1 MMSEAKTT
9 IDAGDGRGFAAYVGR
24 PEKPNGH
31 AVIVLQEIFGV
42 TDAIRGVAD
51 RYAAEGYLALAP
63 DLYWRIEPGVE
74 LSHSKADIERAF
86 QYLERFDEEAGLA
99 DIGRVAAHIRA
110 MPGFRGRVAVVG
122 LCLGGKLAFRCAAR
136 LEVDAAAVF
145 YGVGVEDHLD
155 EAAALRCPVVL
166 HYGDQDRYASA
177 EAQARI
183 EAALPLTAGGGFYR
197 YPGVGHGFYTRGELA
212 AAELAHERTTAFLRT
227 ALGAGNR

>member
-1 MMSEAKTT
+1 MSEAKTT
-9 IDAGDGRGFAAYVGR
+9 IDAGDGRGFAAYVSQ

-74 LSHSKADIERAF
+74 LSHSKADVERAF

-110 MPGFRGRVAVVG
+110 MPGLRGRVAVVG

-136 LEVDAAAVF
+136 LDVDAAAVF

-155 EAAALRCPVVL
+155 EVAALRCPVVL

-183 EAALPLTAGGGFYR
+183 EAALPPAAGGGFHR
-197 YPGVGHGFYTRGELA
+197 YPGVGHGFYTRGDLEA
-212 AAELAHERTTAFLRT
+212 AALAHERTTAFLRT

>member
-1 MMSEAKTT
+1 MMSEGKTT
-9 IDAGDGRGFAAYVGR
+9 IDAGDGRGFAAYVSQPG
-24 PEKPNGH
+24 KPNGH

-63 DLYWRIEPGVE
+63 DLYWRIEPGVQ

-99 DIGRVAAHIRA
+99 DIGRVAAHVRS
-110 MPGFRGRVAVVG
+110 MLGFRGRVAVVG

-155 EAAALRCPVVL
+155 EATALRCPVVL

-183 EAALPLTAGGGFYR
+183 EAALPATAGGGFHR
-197 YPGVGHGFYTRGELA
+197 YPGVGHGFYTRGELEA
-212 AAELAHERTTAFLRT
+212 AALAHERTTAFLRT